1 MTVFDPT
8 YIKRMRSIARVAEP
22 YLYLVPTVVGL
33 LLFSAGAV
41 VGSLLI
47 SFSRWDIITSP
58 EWVGVENYR
67 LMFRSEL
74 FWTVFWNTWYFTLLY
89 VPLTI
94 LTSLALALLVNQR
107 LKGIAFF
114 RTVYFFPVV
123 SSMIAV
129 ALVWSW
135 MYNPEYGLL
144 NYLLKSLFGIQGP
157 AWLADSGW
165 AMPAMVLV
173 AVWKT
178 TGYCMVIFL
187 AGLQGIP
194 DELYEA
200 AGMDGA
206 GKWAQFR
213 NVTLPML
220 SPTMFF
226 VLVITLINSFQVF
239 EQTYVMTKG
248 GPANATMTLSFFI
261 YQNVFQFFKMGYA
274 AAMSYVLFA
283 IIAVI
288 TFAQFRLQKR
298 WVFFG

>member
-1 MTVFDPT
+1 
-8 YIKRMRSIARVAEP
+8 MRSVARGTEP

-47 SFSRWDIITSP
+47 SFSRWDIITPP
-58 EWVGVENYR
+58 EWVGIENYR

-74 FWTVFWNTWYFTLLY
+74 FWSVFWNTWYFTLLY

-107 LKGIAFF
+107 LKGIAFV

-144 NYLLKSLFGIQGP
+144 NFLLKSLFGVQGP
-157 AWLADSGW
+157 AWLADSDW

-178 TGYCMVIFL
+178 TGYSMVIFL

-200 AGMDGA
+200 AGLDGA
-206 GKWAQFR
+206 GRWAKFR

-226 VLVITLINSFQVF
+226 VLVVTLINSFQVF

-283 IIAVI
+283 IIALI
-288 TFAQFRLQKR
+288 TFVQFRLQKR

>member
-1 MTVFDPT
+1 
-8 YIKRMRSIARVAEP
+8 MRSVARGTEP

-47 SFSRWDIITSP
+47 SFSRWDIITPP
-58 EWVGVENYR
+58 EWVGIENYR

-74 FWTVFWNTWYFTLLY
+74 FWSVFWNTWYFTLLY

-144 NYLLKSLFGIQGP
+144 NFLLKSLFGVQGP
-157 AWLADSGW
+157 AWLADSDW

-178 TGYCMVIFL
+178 TGYSMVIFL

-200 AGMDGA
+200 AGLDGA
-206 GKWAQFR
+206 GRWAKFR

-226 VLVITLINSFQVF
+226 VLVVTLINSFQVF

>member
-1 MTVFDPT
+1 
-8 YIKRMRSIARVAEP
+8 MRSVARGTEP

-47 SFSRWDIITSP
+47 SFSRWDIITPP
-58 EWVGVENYR
+58 EWVGIENYR

-74 FWTVFWNTWYFTLLY
+74 FWSVFWNTWYFTLLY

-107 LKGIAFF
+107 LKGIAFV

-144 NYLLKSLFGIQGP
+144 NFLLKSLFGVQGP
-157 AWLADSGW
+157 AWLADSDW

-178 TGYCMVIFL
+178 TGYSMVIFL

-200 AGMDGA
+200 AGLDGA
-206 GKWAQFR
+206 GRWAKFR

-226 VLVITLINSFQVF
+226 VLVVTLINSFQVF

>member
-1 MTVFDPT
+1 MRFFDPT
-8 YIKRMRSIARVAEP
+8 YLKKARSIARVSEP

-47 SFSRWDIITSP
+47 SFSRWDIITPP
-58 EWVGVENYR
+58 EWVGIENYR

-74 FWTVFWNTWYFTLLY
+74 FWSVFWNTWYFTLLY

-135 MYNPEYGLL
+135 MYNPEHGLL
-144 NYLLKSLFGIQGP
+144 NFLLKSLFGIQGP
-157 AWLADSGW
+157 AWLADSDW

-178 TGYCMVIFL
+178 TGYSMVIFL

-200 AGMDGA
+200 AGLDGA
-206 GKWAQFR
+206 GRWAKFR
-213 NVTLPML
+213 NVTVPML
-220 SPTMFF
+220 SPTIFF

-283 IIAVI
+283 IIAAI